1 MFPLSTPLPLK
12 NYLYYPKKEILQ
24 GGDFRT
30 FAEIRK
36 NSYNEAAKE
45 DCAMKKARIIAVMA
59 ALIVSLSGCANT
71 DHPQTIQ
78 DCSGIET
85 VASGID
91 EHTETEDSSSASV
104 SESKESTVNN
114 TATIKAE
121 TKSAQAENSQPAA
134 EQSPAPGTQ
143 ASQTVIPNNTPK
155 TETPK
160 AVEPTPE
167 PKPTPTQQ
175 PTPPPAEETPKV
187 EQPQETTPAPDEPA
201 VPEFNIQ
208 TWIDYAKTYAVSVG
222 LRLESSAVDCWDNP
236 ITAGAYSTCL
246 ERDIAGRLDRYS
258 RDEDIT
264 DVWIWAQESS
274 DGSYDLYIG
283 YA

>member
-1 MFPLSTPLPLK
+1 
-12 NYLYYPKKEILQ
+12 
-24 GGDFRT
+24 
-30 FAEIRK
+30 
-36 NSYNEAAKE
+36 
-45 DCAMKKARIIAVMA
+45 MKKARIIAVIA

-71 DHPQTIQ
+71 DRPQTIQ
-78 DCSGIET
+78 DSSGIET
-85 VASGID
+85 MAS
-91 EHTETEDSSSASV
+91 ETYERTKPEDRSSASV
-104 SESKESTVNN
+104 SESKESTADSP
-114 TATIKAE
+114 ATVKAE
-121 TKSAQAENSQPAA
+121 TESAQAENSQPIA
-134 EQSPAPGTQ
+134 EQSPAAQKQSP
-143 ASQTVIPNNTPK
+143 QTAVPNNTPK
-155 TETPK
+155 PETPK

-175 PTPPPAEETPKV
+175 PTPSPAEETPKV
-187 EQPQETTPAPDEPA
+187 EQPQETTPAPEEPA

-222 LRLESSAVDCWDNP
+222 LRLESSAVNCWDNP

-264 DVWIWAQESS
+264 DVWIWAQARS

>member
-1 MFPLSTPLPLK
+1 
-12 NYLYYPKKEILQ
+12 
-24 GGDFRT
+24 
-30 FAEIRK
+30 
-36 NSYNEAAKE
+36 
-45 DCAMKKARIIAVMA
+45 MKKARIIAVIV

-78 DCSGIET
+78 DSSGIEI
-85 VASGID
+85 VESEAD
-91 EHTETEDSSSASV
+91 DRTEPEESSPVSV
-104 SESKESTVNN
+104 SESKESFADSTTEV
-114 TATIKAE
+114 KAE
-121 TKSAQAENSQPAA
+121 TESAQAENSQSIT

-143 ASQTVIPNNTPK
+143 PPQTAVSNN
-155 TETPK
+155 TPK

-187 EQPQETTPAPDEPA
+187 EQPQENTPAPEEPA

-236 ITAGAYSTCL
+236 ITTGAYSACL
-246 ERDIAGRLDRYS
+246 ERDIQSRLDRYS

-264 DVWIWAQESS
+264 DVWIWAQARS

>member
-1 MFPLSTPLPLK
+1 
-12 NYLYYPKKEILQ
+12 
-24 GGDFRT
+24 
-30 FAEIRK
+30 
-36 NSYNEAAKE
+36 
-45 DCAMKKARIIAVMA
+45 MKKARIIAVMA

-78 DCSGIET
+78 DSPGIEVVT
-85 VASGID
+85 NEVDDRI
-91 EHTETEDSSSASV
+91 EPEESSPVSV
-104 SESKESTVNN
+104 SESKENFADSTTEV
-114 TATIKAE
+114 KAE
-121 TKSAQAENSQPAA
+121 TESAQAENSQPAA
-134 EQSPAPGTQ
+134 EQNPAPGTQ
-143 ASQTVIPNNTPK
+143 PPQTVIPNNTPK
-155 TETPK
+155 PETPK

-167 PKPTPTQQ
+167 PMPAPTRQ
-175 PTPPPAEETPKV
+175 PTPSPVEETPKV
-187 EQPQETTPAPDEPA
+187 EQPQETTPAPEEPA

-236 ITAGAYSTCL
+236 ITAGAYSSCL
-246 ERDIAGRLDRYS
+246 ERDIQSRLDRYS

-264 DVWIWAQESS
+264 DVWIWAEERS

>member
-1 MFPLSTPLPLK
+1 
-12 NYLYYPKKEILQ
+12 
-24 GGDFRT
+24 
-30 FAEIRK
+30 
-36 NSYNEAAKE
+36 
-45 DCAMKKARIIAVMA
+45 MKKARIIAVIA

-71 DHPQTIQ
+71 NRPQMIQ
-78 DCSGIET
+78 DSSGIET
-85 VASGID
+85 VASEID
-91 EHTETEDSSSASV
+91 EHTETEDRSSASV
-104 SESKESTVNN
+104 SESKESAANS
-114 TATIKAE
+114 TAAVKAE
-121 TKSAQAENSQPAA
+121 TESAQAENSQPAA
-134 EQSPAPGTQ
+134 EQSPVPGTQ
-143 ASQTVIPNNTPK
+143 SPQTAVPNNTPK
-155 TETPK
+155 PETPK

-167 PKPTPTQQ
+167 PKPAPTQQ
-175 PTPPPAEETPKV
+175 PTPSPAEEPPKI
-187 EQPQETTPAPDEPA
+187 EQPQETAPPEEPA

-246 ERDIAGRLDRYS
+246 ERDISGRLDRYS

-264 DVWIWAQESS
+264 DVWIWAQARS

>member
-1 MFPLSTPLPLK
+1 
-12 NYLYYPKKEILQ
+12 
-24 GGDFRT
+24 
-30 FAEIRK
+30 
-36 NSYNEAAKE
+36 
-45 DCAMKKARIIAVMA
+45 MKKVRIIAVIV

-71 DHPQTIQ
+71 DYPQAIQ
-78 DCSGIET
+78 DSSGIET
-85 VASGID
+85 VAS
-91 EHTETEDSSSASV
+91 ETYERTEPEDRSSVSV
-104 SESKESTVNN
+104 SESKQSSADST
-114 TATIKAE
+114 AKAE
-121 TKSAQAENSQPAA
+121 TESPQAENSQPAA

-143 ASQTVIPNNTPK
+143 SPQTVVPNN
-155 TETPK
+155 TPK

-167 PKPTPTQQ
+167 PK

-187 EQPQETTPAPDEPA
+187 EQPQETTPVPEEPA

-264 DVWIWAQESS
+264 DVWIWAQERS